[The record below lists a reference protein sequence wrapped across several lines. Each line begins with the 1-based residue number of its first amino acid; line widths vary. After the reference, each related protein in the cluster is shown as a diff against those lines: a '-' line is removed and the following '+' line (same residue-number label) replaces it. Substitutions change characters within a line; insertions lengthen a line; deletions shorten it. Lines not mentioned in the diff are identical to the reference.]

1 MTGRL
6 LRSFLILAAALGLA
20 LLQTGSAASKRG
32 EAPWI
37 QDGWPRAFAVPR
49 PSLPGVA
56 STLECAGAVPAD
68 LRLRVY
74 RVKDPAKFISDLLAK
89 GDGSAA
95 VEGERAAHDPFDV
108 LREAFLWGG
117 RRAFVT
123 AHRTATRALRD
134 VARESERLQAP
145 RTAPQLPR
153 DGEALPLEGRP
164 DLAFDS
170 EIIPTSPADEPN
182 AIALPGKAAGLY
194 LVEVL
199 LKDESAYVPW
209 IVSDLG
215 LLGEQDGG
223 RLRVSAVDAKNGDPR
238 PAAAATLV
246 SEGHASP
253 LALDKDGVGETQA
266 GPGERRFV
274 WAKDGDNLAIL
285 AIEGLA
291 SAAPRQRVFAYTER
305 PMYRPGQEVFVKAI
319 VRTVSDGENQVPSGL
334 ASLPYRVLDPE
345 DTEVA
350 KGEAKLLNAATATF
364 GATVQLPGAGRLGLF
379 RVVFDAPAGPAEAE
393 FKVEEFVKPAF
404 AVTVSGPPAKVG
416 LGDALPFKVKA
427 RYFYGA
433 DVQNAKADWFLYQ
446 VRPSL
451 NWWDDDA
458 GPAPELVESG
468 QVDLDAN
475 GEAEIPNLVA
485 KEEGLWRLVAKV
497 ADGSGQR
504 NSGQA
509 QVRCSK
515 GDLVLFLS
523 PDRELVQPGQPFRVS
538 VKVRDLDGHEVSG
551 VPVTVRAT
559 TIRFTQRGKEN
570 GTTMQTDRWAWSFQH
585 QPGDTLS
592 QGQGPEA
599 SLSIPSAG
607 LCLLVA
613 EATDRQGRPIRA
625 LRPITCAA
633 DGTPLPAVPDLKA
646 LADKR
651 EYKPGDTAKILVRL
665 PSPNLTLRW
674 SVENEHLGLH
684 GSRKVAG
691 TSAIVEVPI
700 TRALQPNAWAVFEVL
715 DKGRH
720 QLEEIPLRAP
730 RDDKKLTVSVV
741 PDKERYQPGQTMKVA
756 VEVKDAEGRPAAAD
770 LSVGVVDEAIY
781 ALSPELNPDPF
792 RFFNPTRRHLVQRAG
807 STDWSFYDLLR
818 RPRAVQT
825 LKQTLRGEFKS
836 EDDKVR
842 KNFKDT
848 AYWQP
853 FVAAGGD
860 GRASVE
866 LPLPDNLT
874 AWRAT
879 ALAVTAD
886 TKTGVGRASRP
897 ASKPLQVSL
906 TLPRSLAK
914 GEEARAIAMVRN
926 LSGAPIAGKVR
937 LDVKNGSVDGAP
949 EASFSIPD
957 QGEYRFALPLKPDQA
972 GTLTA
977 IARVEGAGLKDAE
990 QQTVQV
996 VEPLVPASMSGAVVL
1011 HGGAQSFDIPA
1022 PAGGKGPARLV
1033 LTPAS
1038 GVEQLVLPSLPY
1050 LIHYPYGCV
1059 EQTLSSFMP
1068 NLLVA
1073 DLVKKGQ
1080 APQVDWKRIVDLDRN
1095 IRDGVFRVYAYQ
1107 QPNGGWGWWSAGDF
1121 GLQAN
1126 PHTTG
1131 YALQSFAAMKKLGY
1145 PVDDNVYSKGRQ
1157 AALQLYGQLAQRA
1170 DDRAATPTTPD
1181 PAADAA
1187 FLLMSLAKT
1196 GEPVRGLLDSAA
1208 DKALAGRWEGGHVL
1222 AMLTLAAAESGH
1234 PKAKALEEKLL
1245 QSAQRQNGMT
1255 HWEGGQNAWDAY
1267 SSGDVVPTVYAME
1280 ALCVLDPKNPAIAE
1294 GEAFLAMRNQ
1304 GWGWYSTWSTAQ
1316 AVGLVPYLAKTR
1328 KLEWTRTDIKAAVE
1342 GGPSFDFASKPVD
1355 PFTPWNGRDPKPN
1368 GYGMPEPKAVKVNA
1382 SGSGVLIWTY
1392 GYQAAGGAAADLQ
1405 SASSGLRL
1413 SLDRKLWRLRTP
1425 QETGDPKKGWIRQPW
1440 TGSLK
1445 AGEEAW
1451 MELDLGATKFSN
1463 YAMLEVPIPAGLEP
1477 TVKLEGFVL
1486 EGHPF
1491 AEEDATQG
1499 GEQYEGDG
1507 EGGDMAIKKP
1517 RVEVRADKAVFFFPE
1532 IGAWNR
1538 PKVRILLRAAMAGKY
1553 TLRPPKLSL
1562 MSNENQWVTA
1572 PGVPLAV
1579 QEGGAK

>member
-6 LRSFLILAAALGLA
+6 LRSLLVFAAAVGLA
-20 LLQTGSAASKRG
+20 LVQTGSAASKLG

-56 STLECAGAVPAD
+56 STLECAGPVPAD

-74 RVKDPAKFISDLLAK
+74 RVKDPAAFVSNLLAK
-89 GDGSAA
+89 GDGSATT
-95 VEGERAAHDPFDV
+95 EGQRAAHDPFDV

-123 AHRTATRALRD
+123 AHRAASRSLRD
-134 VARESERLQAP
+134 VARESERLQSP
-145 RTAPQLPR
+145 RTAPELPR
-153 DGEALPLEGRP
+153 EGDALPLEGRP
-164 DLAFDS
+164 DLAFDG
-170 EIIPTSPADEPN
+170 EIIPSSPADEPN
-182 AIALPGKAAGLY
+182 AVRLPGKASGLY

-199 LKDESAYVPW
+199 LRDESAYVPW
-209 IVSDLG
+209 LVTDLG
-215 LLGEQDGG
+215 LLGEEDGG
-223 RLRVSAVDAKNGDPR
+223 RLRVTAVDARNGDPR
-238 PAAAATLV
+238 PSADATLV
-246 SEGHASP
+246 ADGHASP
-253 LALDKDGVGETQA
+253 LALDKEGTAETQA
-266 GPGERRFV
+266 GPGEKRFV
-274 WAKDGDNLAIL
+274 WAKEGDNLAIL

-305 PMYRPGQEVFVKAI
+305 PLYRPGQEVFVKAI
-319 VRTVSDGENQVPSGL
+319 VRTVSDGENKLPSNLTSL
-334 ASLPYRVLDPE
+334 AYRVLDPE

-379 RVVFDAPAGPAEAE
+379 RVVFDGPAGPAEAE

-404 AVTVSGPPAKVG
+404 AVSVSGPAAKVG

-433 DVQNAKADWFLYQ
+433 DVQNAKAEWFLYQ

-451 NWWDDDA
+451 DWWDDDA

-468 QVDLDAN
+468 SVDLDEA
-475 GEAEIPNLVA
+475 GEASIPGLTA

-497 ADGSGQR
+497 TDGSGQR
-504 NSGQA
+504 NAGQA

-523 PDRELVQPGQPFRVS
+523 PDRELVAPGQPFKVA

-551 VPVTVRAT
+551 VPVTLRAT
-559 TIRFTQRGKEN
+559 TIRFSQRGKEK
-570 GTTMQTDRWAWSFQH
+570 GTTMQDDRWSWSFQH

-599 SLSIPSAG
+599 SLTIPSAG

-613 EATDRQGRPIRA
+613 EATDRQGRPVRA

-633 DGTPLPAVPDLKA
+633 DGAPLPAVADLKA

-651 EYKPGDTAKILVRL
+651 EYRPGETAKILVRL

-674 SVENEHLGLH
+674 SVENENLGVH
-684 GSRKVAG
+684 GVRKVAG
-691 TSAIVEVPI
+691 TSAIVDVPI
-700 TRALQPNAWAVFEVL
+700 TRAIQPNAWAVFEVL
-715 DKGRH
+715 DKGRR

-730 RDDKKLTVSVV
+730 RDDKKLQVSVT

-756 VEVKDAEGRPAAAD
+756 VEVKDAEGHPAAAD

-825 LKQTLRGEFKS
+825 LKQTMRGEFKS

-848 AYWQP
+848 AFWQP
-853 FVAAGGD
+853 FLAAGSD

-879 ALAVTAD
+879 ALAITAD
-886 TKTGVGRASRP
+886 TKAGVGRAARP

-926 LSGAPIAGKVR
+926 LSGAPINGKVR
-937 LDVKNGSVDGAP
+937 LEVKNGSLGGTPEGA
-949 EASFSIPD
+949 FSIPD
-957 QGEYRFALPLKPDQA
+957 QGEYRFALTLRPDQV

-977 IARVEGAGLKDAE
+977 TARVEGNGLKDAE

-1011 HGGAQSFDIPA
+1011 HGSSTTFEVPA

-1033 LTPAS
+1033 LTPAG

-1080 APQVDWKRIVDLDRN
+1080 APQVEWKRIVDLDKN

-1107 QPNGGWGWWSAGDF
+1107 QPNGGWGWWAANDF

-1131 YALQSFAAMKKLGY
+1131 YALQSFAAMKRLGY
-1145 PVDDNVYSKGRQ
+1145 AVDDSVYSRGRQ
-1157 AALQLYGQLAQRA
+1157 AALQLYQQLAQRA
-1170 DDRAATPTTPD
+1170 DSGQVTDTTPD

-1187 FLLMSLAKT
+1187 FVLLSLAKT

-1208 DKALAGRWEGGHVL
+1208 DKALAGTWKGGHVL
-1222 AMLTLAAAESGH
+1222 AMVTLAAAETGH
-1234 PKAKALEEKLL
+1234 PKAEALKAKLL
-1245 QSAQRQNGMT
+1245 QEAQRQNGVT
-1255 HWEGGQNAWDAY
+1255 HWEGGRATWDAY
-1267 SSGDVVPTVYAME
+1267 NSGEVVPTIYALE
-1280 ALCVLDPKNPAIAE
+1280 ALCLLDPKNPAIAE
-1294 GEAFLAMRNQ
+1294 GEAFLSIQNQ
-1304 GWGWYSTWSTAQ
+1304 GYGWYSTWSTAQ
-1316 AVGLVPYLAKTR
+1316 AVGLVPYLARTR
-1328 KLEWTRTDIKAAVE
+1328 KLEWVKTDIRAAIE
-1342 GGPSFDFASKPVD
+1342 GGPAFDFAAKPVD
-1355 PFTPWNGRDPKPN
+1355 AFTPWNGRDPKPN
-1368 GYGMPEPKAVKVNA
+1368 AFAMPEPKAVKVDA
-1382 SGSGVLIWTY
+1382 SGSGVLVWTY
-1392 GYQAAGGAAADLQ
+1392 GYQVAGGSAADLQ
-1405 SASSGLRL
+1405 AASSGLRL
-1413 SLDRKLWRLRTP
+1413 SITRQMWRLRTP
-1425 QETGDPKKGWIRQPW
+1425 QETGNAKQGWIRQPW
-1440 TGSLK
+1440 TGALK
-1445 AGEEAW
+1445 PGEEAW
-1451 MELDLGATKFSN
+1451 MEVQLGATKFSN

-1491 AEEDATQG
+1491 AEEDAARG
-1499 GEQYEGDG
+1499 GESYSDE
-1507 EGGDMAIKKP
+1507 EGGGDLVVKKP
-1517 RVEVRADKAVFFFPE
+1517 RVEVHADKVVFFLPE
-1532 IGAWNR
+1532 IGPWDR
-1538 PKVRILLRAAMAGKY
+1538 PKVRILLRAAMAGTY

-1572 PGVPLAV
+1572 PGLPLAV
-1579 QEGGAK
+1579 QDGGAK